1 MGYQSI
7 KPLTYSEFQA
17 LIREGKVKE
26 VIITRDEIRGELKY
40 PDPPNRY
47 ARVFAD
53 FDGIVAHR
61 DVFKGLAKER
71 ILARC
76 P

>member
-26 VIITRDEIRGELKY
+26 VIITPMSKS
-40 PDPPNRY
+40 
-47 ARVFAD
+47 V
-53 FDGIVAHR
+53 
-61 DVFKGLAKER
+61 
-71 ILARC
+71 
-76 P
+76 